1 MVEEKIE
8 NHMKI
13 RLILT
18 LFSIIMLSS
27 VTFTQ
32 NNKYLGNEKDISGS
46 ELIAKAQNTD
56 FEAQIV
62 KEIFSDEKNTYFALD
77 NSSIESRYV
86 KIRILEQSYSDK
98 VLVNIGPDIDSG
110 YMLFLVNNT
119 LNKSQLDIVKLIDTF
134 RVTALKEEA
143 SMNEE
148 SMKLWLS
155 KHKKFSKK

>member
-1 MVEEKIE
+1 
-8 NHMKI
+8 MKL

-18 LFSIIMLSS
+18 LLSIVMLSS

-46 ELIAKAQNTD
+46 ELFAKAQSINFQGQIAKA
-56 FEAQIV
+56 
-62 KEIFSDEKNTYFALD
+62 IFSDEKNTYFALD
-77 NSSIESRYV
+77 NTSIESRYV

-98 VLVNIGPDIDSG
+98 FLVNIGPDIDSG
-110 YMLFLVNNT
+110 YMLFLVNNS
-119 LNKSQLDIVKLIDTF
+119 LKKSQEDIVNLIDTF
-134 RVTALKEEA
+134 RVAAVKEEA

-148 SMKLWLS
+148 AMKLWLS